1 MSPGPHP
8 YVLPPDAEPLRCD
21 VSPEREAVRLRAV
34 GALDLATVPILEA
47 ELAGLREAGFR
58 HVVLDLSDLGFIDA
72 SGLRCIME
80 LDAEA
85 RQDGFSIAL
94 VPGPRAVQRVF
105 ELSDTAARLPFIEV

>member
-1 MSPGPHP
+1 MIS
-8 YVLPPDAEPLRCD
+8 R
-21 VSPEREAVRLRAV
+21 EREAVRVRAV

-47 ELAGLREAGFR
+47 EVAELRDAGFR
-58 HVVLDLSDLGFIDA
+58 HLVLDLSGLGFMDS
-72 SGLRCIME
+72 SGLRCIIE

-105 ELSDTAARLPFIEV
+105 ELTGATALLPFIDA